1 MKIDAI
7 AIADAVVSAKVAA
20 ITGGGSMMIQA
31 ASGGSGILSQLL
43 IPAISAVVG
52 WALSFVV
59 LQTTVSRQK
68 TDITELRT
76 KVDQAATDIAFI
88 RGLLERGK

>member
-1 MKIDAI
+1 MKIDPV

-20 ITGGGSMMIQA
+20 ITGSGTAMIQA
-31 ASGGSGILSQLL
+31 ASGGNGILSQLL
-43 IPAISAVVG
+43 VPAISAVVG

-68 TDITELRT
+68 TDIAELRA

-88 RGLLERGK
+88 RGLMERGK